1 METEKTR
8 RVFTKE
14 FKEEAVKL
22 VVEGGQKTAEVSR
35 NLGIHPNN
43 LSRWVQEFKQNGNAA
58 FPGKG
63 NQLPEDEEIRRLKKA
78 LTSVKAERDIL
89 KKALAIFSR
98 HSK

>member
-8 RVFTKE
+8 RVFTTE
-14 FKEEAVKL
+14 FKKEAVKL
-22 VVEGGQKTAEVSR
+22 VIEGGQKTAEVSR
-35 NLGIHPNN
+35 NLGIHSNN

-63 NQLPEDEEIRRLKKA
+63 NQLPEDEEIRRLKKELA
-78 LTSVKAERDIL
+78 SVKEERDIL
-89 KKALAIFSR
+89 KKALAIFSK

>member
-1 METEKTR
+1 MKEETTR
-8 RVFTKE
+8 RVFTTE
-14 FKEEAVKL
+14 FKKEAVKL
-22 VVEGGQKTAEVSR
+22 VLEGDQKIAEVSR

-43 LSRWVQEFKQNGNAA
+43 LSRWIQEFKQNGTAA

-63 NQLPEDEEIRRLKKA
+63 KLLPEAETIRRLEKELA
-78 LTSVKAERDIL
+78 SVKAERDIL